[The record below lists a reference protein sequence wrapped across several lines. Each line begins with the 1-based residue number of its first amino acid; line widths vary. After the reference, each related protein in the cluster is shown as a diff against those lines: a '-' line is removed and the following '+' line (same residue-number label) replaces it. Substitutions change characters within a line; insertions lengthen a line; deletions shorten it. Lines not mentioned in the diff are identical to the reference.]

1 MAMLFQFFNTNQIVL
16 SFIYPLIF
24 FLMGFGVFLKNHVH
38 SQFHLAKSLQYLALF
53 GILHGIGDWG
63 DIFIPLQKMHLN
75 NSAIFKLQSFR
86 EAITALSFFFLFF
99 FGTHLLQQSRNL
111 SKKILFLP
119 FLFFFI
125 WLGSFLFLN
134 PVLAHNPNQKWWFA
148 LSDTYARFLLEFP
161 GGILSGY
168 AMFIQRKQFKE
179 FDVPAMTR
187 ALVLASV
194 FTVIYTFADGFI
206 VSQVPAHSDFL
217 LNATYFFRTTGI
229 PIDFFRALSGVF
241 MAFFIMKILKVF
253 DIEYQIFFSQAEKS
267 KAVAEERDRIARD
280 LHDGMIQSIYAI
292 GLHLEGVRH
301 MLLMER
307 ENSIPNTSN
316 ALQEVTKKLNSLI
329 GEIRTYI
336 KELKMPV
343 KKEPKEPS
351 FKEEIERLVREMNF
365 GKETEIQ
372 LQYDYSGEEPSLT
385 VTIQIFY
392 IIKEALSN
400 ALRHARANKIFV
412 SITGNENLLTAEI
425 KDNGI
430 GMEENGV
437 LLRKKD
443 FIPFKHGLRNME
455 ARSKIIGGSLKIR
468 SEKNKG
474 SNVIL
479 QVRSIKN
486 IRGAENG
493 KAN

>member
-1 MAMLFQFFNTNQIVL
+1 MAILFQFFNTNQIVL
-16 SFIYPLIF
+16 TFIYPLIF
-24 FLMGFGVFLKNHVH
+24 FLMGFGIFLKNHVH
-38 SQFHLAKSLQYLALF
+38 SRFHMAKSLQYLALF
-53 GILHGIGDWG
+53 GVLHGIADWG
-63 DIFIPLQKMHLN
+63 DIFIPMQKMYLN
-75 NSAIFKLQSFR
+75 NSAIFILKSFQQF
-86 EAITALSFFFLFF
+86 ITALSFFFLFF
-99 FGTHLLQQSRNL
+99 FGTHLLQQSRNF

-125 WLGSFLFLN
+125 WLGCFLFLN
-134 PVLAHNPNQKWWFA
+134 PVLVHDPNQKWWFA
-148 LSDTYARFLLEFP
+148 LSDTYAGFLLEFP
-161 GGILSGY
+161 GGLLSGY

-179 FDVPAMTR
+179 FDVPAMTQ

-217 LNATYFFRTTGI
+217 LDSTYFFRTTGI
-229 PIDFFRALSGVF
+229 PIDFFKALSGVF

-253 DIEYQIFFSQAEKS
+253 DIEYQMFFSQVEKS

-316 ALQEVTKKLNSLI
+316 ALQEVTKKLNGLI
-329 GEIRTYI
+329 GEIRMYI

-343 KKEPKEPS
+343 KKEPS

-372 LQYDYSGEEPSLT
+372 LQYDYSGEEPPLT

-400 ALRHARANKIFV
+400 ALRHAKATKIFV

-430 GMEENGV
+430 GMEEKCAF
-437 LLRKKD
+437 LRKKD
-443 FIPFKHGLRNME
+443 SIPFKHGLRNME
-455 ARSKIIGGSLKIR
+455 TRSQIIGGSLKIR

-474 SNVIL
+474 SKVIL
-479 QVRSIKN
+479 QVRSTKN
-486 IRGAENG
+486 LRGAENDR
-493 KAN
+493 AN